1 MSKIQSTTKP
11 VVSGGGGGSITVT
24 RATIT
29 VPANLRSEYSAVV
42 ADALASGTSKVN
54 ARLVLN
60 TALDQNG
67 HDELQNVNVY
77 AVPSAGSITFTLTHE
92 RGPFVGPFYV
102 DYFLA

>member
-11 VVSGGGGGSITVT
+11 VVSGGGGSITVT

-29 VPANLRSEYSAVV
+29 VPANTAVEYSTAV
-42 ADALASGTSKVN
+42 ADALATGASKVN

-60 TALDQNG
+60 TSLDQNG
-67 HDELQNVNVY
+67 YDELDNVSVY
-77 AVPSAGSITFTLTHE
+77 AVPTAGSITFTLTHR

-102 DYFLA
+102 DYSLA